1 MTVRKTTVNRTPTM
15 WLAILW
21 FCLSAVSANTESRVF
36 DLPSMTMLLSVK
48 TENTDQIIFQD
59 RLTTALQDHLNGF
72 YLEKLMSND
81 YGSMVTIDR
90 VGLSSQYEW
99 AEISEDPSSLDPLQ
113 HYEVHG
119 YYDCQLKLTL
129 ESQEF
134 AGPHLTQSQ
143 MEIFFI
149 EAFQQGNYWTL
160 VHKFLSDEVLQG
172 INDVKVTVLSDGF
185 VPIGRADPTA
195 EDYNQGSLWT
205 AAIKTGIFFAGF
217 FCLTLVCLWIYMVYY
232 MRRQSN
238 NEEKESA
245 SVASLTDQDSADHD
259 YVGKDIDLNEDHGN
273 ADDDASTGSWS
284 TGSWMDSWAKNMT
297 SIPLRE
303 TGRKR
308 SPRARRHRPQQQLPS
323 INPGLDCIREGAD
336 EDASVSSFKSRASRV
351 SRTISE
357 ETNEEEASLASYDCI
372 KMSLNPA
379 SWLANIQEE
388 SSDPFFP
395 DVLSDTVKAN
405 GRLPRKAPAGVATR
419 NQDPDGKASF

>member
-1 MTVRKTTVNRTPTM
+1 M

-21 FCLSAVSANTESRVF
+21 FCLSAVSANTETRVF

-48 TENTDQIIFQD
+48 TENSDQILFQN
-59 RLTTALQDHLNGF
+59 RLTTALQDHLKGF
-72 YLEKLMSND
+72 YLEKLISYD
-81 YGSMVTIDR
+81 YGSVMTIDHI
-90 VGLSSQYEW
+90 GISSQYEW
-99 AEISEDPSSLDPLQ
+99 AEISEDPSSLDPLR
-113 HYEVHG
+113 HYEVRG
-119 YYDCQLKLTL
+119 NYDCQLKLTL
-129 ESQEF
+129 QSQEF
-134 AGPHLTQSQ
+134 AGPYLTQSQ

-172 INDVKVTVLSDGF
+172 VNDVKVTVLSDGF

-195 EDYNQGSLWT
+195 EDYNQGSMWN

-217 FCLTLVCLWIYMVYY
+217 FCLTLVCLWIYMMYY
-232 MRRQSN
+232 LRQSN
-238 NEEKESA
+238 NEGKDNA
-245 SVASLTDQDSADHD
+245 SVASITDEDSADHD
-259 YVGKDIDLNEDHGN
+259 YVGKDFEINEDHDN

-308 SPRARRHRPQQQLPS
+308 SSRARRHRPQHQLPS
-323 INPGLDCIREGAD
+323 LDPGLDCIREGAD

-351 SRTISE
+351 SRAFSE

-372 KMSLNPA
+372 KMSINQVK
-379 SWLANIQEE
+379 WLANIQEE
-388 SSDPFFP
+388 SSDPVFP
-395 DVLSDTVKAN
+395 DVLSDSMNAK
-405 GRLPRKAPAGVATR
+405 GRLPRKAPAGVSTR
-419 NQDPDGKASF
+419 NQDPDGAVTF